1 MKKNII
7 FQVYEN
13 RFIRIAAKL
22 NLVKKIPATKNVK
35 ADWWWELF
43 ENNLEAINK
52 TIFESDVK
60 TCGLERVGKEVDSL
74 KSLMSSYAKLTG
86 MEVAIENINNTLKK
100 VQDRAF
106 KKIAFIKGSRK

>member
-43 ENNLEAINK
+43 ENNLEAK
-52 TIFESDVK
+52 
-60 TCGLERVGKEVDSL
+60 
-74 KSLMSSYAKLTG
+74 
-86 MEVAIENINNTLKK
+86 
-100 VQDRAF
+100 
-106 KKIAFIKGSRK
+106 